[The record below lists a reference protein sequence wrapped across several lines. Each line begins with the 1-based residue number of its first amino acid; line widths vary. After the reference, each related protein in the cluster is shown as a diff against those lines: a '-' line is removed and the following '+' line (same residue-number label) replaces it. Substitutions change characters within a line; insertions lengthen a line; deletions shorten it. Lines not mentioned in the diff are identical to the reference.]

1 MAAKSYKS
9 VILLVFL
16 TCVNIQV
23 QFFQLF
29 GVQYRRCVKH
39 HIAAAIVLREGNAI
53 AYRVETCHDRN
64 KAVKTEGQTS
74 VRRCSILEG
83 VDEEAKL

>member
-64 KAVKTEGQTS
+64 KAVKTVVVVHIPDHCRPLITH
-74 VRRCSILEG
+74 LM
-83 VDEEAKL
+83 D